1 MKIYKL
7 PLESEMEEA
16 VRLDPRLGL
25 FKYLPP
31 MDPLPIIV
39 RLYVISAVNL
49 HPMDTNGKV
58 TT

>member
-1 MKIYKL
+1 
-7 PLESEMEEA
+7 MEEA